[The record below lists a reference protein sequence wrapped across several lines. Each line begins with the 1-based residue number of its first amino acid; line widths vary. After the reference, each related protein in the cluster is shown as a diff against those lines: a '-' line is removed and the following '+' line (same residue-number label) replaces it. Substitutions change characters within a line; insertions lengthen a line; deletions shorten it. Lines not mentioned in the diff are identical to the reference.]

1 MVQAKLYISQAMIRA
16 REKSDIVVVPHQLMR
31 LWYFVVV
38 L

>member
-1 MVQAKLYISQAMIRA
+1 MHHMICA
-16 REKSDIVVVPHQLMR
+16 REKSDIVVVPHQLTH